1 MKISQMFQ
9 KKIQRPV
16 QGIIKVT
23 QDSADIMAQELEE
36 YVVTRELNRHFDV
49 FFENYCTG
57 IKEGLD
63 HTGVWVGGPFGSGK
77 SLFLKV

>member
-36 YVVTRELNRHFDV
+36 
-49 FFENYCTG
+49 
-57 IKEGLD
+57 
-63 HTGVWVGGPFGSGK
+63 
-77 SLFLKV
+77 

>member
-49 FFENYCTG
+49 FFENYCT
-57 IKEGLD
+57 
-63 HTGVWVGGPFGSGK
+63 
-77 SLFLKV
+77 

>member
-63 HTGVWVGGPFGSGK
+63 HTGVWVGGPFGSG
-77 SLFLKV
+77 